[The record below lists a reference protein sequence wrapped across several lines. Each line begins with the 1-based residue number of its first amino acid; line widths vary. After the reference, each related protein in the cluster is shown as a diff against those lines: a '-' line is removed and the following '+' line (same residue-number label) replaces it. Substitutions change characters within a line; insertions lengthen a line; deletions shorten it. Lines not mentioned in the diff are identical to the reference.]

1 MKSFR
6 IIALVLA
13 IAFAFSGCMNTQNL
27 KDLTVVQ
34 GLGVDV
40 DGANTKIT
48 LQYLNLAKSG
58 SATDALNGTITTTAN
73 GSANNISDAI
83 SVAAKSLSQKIFFG
97 QNKIIVFGNEYSKI
111 GIDKGLD
118 YLLRSIDSRPDVL
131 VAISSDTAEDV
142 IKSTQ
147 NGARIPAENI
157 YQLLRVGQDNGLGAV
172 VTVND
177 LLNLYAD
184 ETSDIY
190 LPLIKT
196 EDKLASCQGIVVF
209 SDNKSVKTLDGWQTF
224 GFLFV
229 KNKINGGSLTVKSD
243 EFGYV
248 GLEIIDSVTKCR
260 VSTQDSKI
268 TFHCDISVVLLLNEL
283 EKGITTDLTP
293 AKIND
298 IQKLVEN
305 QVEDMCNSA
314 VFACTQSKSDPFMIG
329 RYLAKEDA
337 RIYASLKDN
346 WHDYLTDVEFSAKVD
361 AKLKNVN
368 DNSVRE

>member
-6 IIALVLA
+6 IIALVLV
-13 IAFAFSGCMNTQNL
+13 IALAFSGCMNTQNL

-40 DGANTKIT
+40 NADDTKIT
-48 LQYLNLAKSG
+48 VQYLNLAKSG
-58 SATDALNGTITTTAN
+58 SATDALNGNITTTAD

-97 QNKIIVFGNEYSKI
+97 QNKIIVFGNEYSKV

-131 VAISSDTAEDV
+131 VAISADTAENV

-157 YQLLRVGQDNGLGAV
+157 YQLLKVGQDNGLGAV

-190 LPLIKT
+190 LPLLKT
-196 EDKLASCQGIVVF
+196 EDKIASCEGVVVF
-209 SDNKSVKTLDGWQTF
+209 SDNKSVKTLDPRQTF

-229 KNKINGGSLTVKSD
+229 KNKINGGSLTVKSE
-243 EFGYV
+243 EFGFV
-248 GLEIIDSVTKCR
+248 GLEIIDSVTKCK
-260 VSTQDSKI
+260 VSTQGTKI
-268 TFHCDISVVLLLNEL
+268 TFHCDVSVVLLLNEL
-283 EKGITTDLTP
+283 EKGITTDLKP
-293 AKIND
+293 AKIGD

-305 QVEDMCNSA
+305 QVEDMCKSA
-314 VFACTQSKSDPFMIG
+314 VNACTNSNSDPFMIG
-329 RYLAKEDA
+329 RYLAKEDVEL
-337 RIYASLKDN
+337 YNLLKEN
-346 WHDYLTDVEFSAKVD
+346 WHDTLPDVEFKVKVD

>member
-1 MKSFR
+1 MKSFKV
-6 IIALVLA
+6 IALIMAIVLT
-13 IAFAFSGCMNTQNL
+13 FSGCMDTQNL

-34 GLGVDV
+34 GLGVDLSN
-40 DGANTKIT
+40 GSTKIT

-58 SATDALNGTITTTAN
+58 NATDALKGNITTTAD
-73 GSANNISDAI
+73 GTAKNISDAI

-97 QNKIIVFGNEYSKI
+97 QNKIIVFGNEYSQI

-131 VAISSDTAEDV
+131 VAISSDKAEDV

-157 YQLLRVGQDNGLGAV
+157 YQLLNIGENNGLGAV

-190 LPLIKT
+190 LPVLSTK
-196 EDKLASCQGIVVF
+196 EDITSCEGVVVF
-209 SDNKSVKTLDGWQTF
+209 SQNKSVQTLDAQQTF
-224 GFLFV
+224 GFLFI
-229 KNKINGGSLTVKSD
+229 KDKINGGSLIVESG

-248 GLEIIDSVTKCR
+248 GLEIVDSKTKCN
-260 VSTQDSKI
+260 VTTDDSKI
-268 TFHCDISVVLLLNEL
+268 TFNCNVNVTLLLNEL
-283 EKGITTDLTP
+283 EKGITNNLTP
-293 AKIND
+293 SKIND
-298 IQKLVEN
+298 IQRLVEN
-305 QVEDMCNSA
+305 RVQSMCISA
-314 VFACTQSKSDPFMIG
+314 FDACTDNKSDPFTIG
-329 RYLAKEDA
+329 RYLAKADA
-337 RIYASLKDN
+337 DLYNSVKENWQDSLP
-346 WHDYLTDVEFSAKVD
+346 DVEFNVQVD

>member
-1 MKSFR
+1 MKSSK
-6 IIALVLA
+6 IIALVLT
-13 IAFAFSGCMNTQNL
+13 IAFVFSGCMDTQNL

-34 GLGVDV
+34 GLGIDV
-40 DGANTKIT
+40 DNDETKVT

-58 SATDALNGTITTTAN
+58 SATDALNGNITTTAN
-73 GSANNISDAI
+73 GSASNISDAI
-83 SVAAKSLSQKIFFG
+83 SQTAKGLSQKIFFG
-97 QNKIIVFGNEYSKI
+97 QNKIIVFGNEYSKV

-131 VAISSDTAEDV
+131 VAISDEKAEDI

-157 YQLLRVGQDNGLGAV
+157 YQLLKVGQDNGQGAV

-190 LPLIKT
+190 LPLLKT
-196 EDKLASCQGIVVF
+196 QDKLVSCQGIVVF
-209 SDNKSVKTLDGWQTF
+209 SDDKSVKTLDANQTF

-243 EFGYV
+243 EFGFV

-260 VSTQDSKI
+260 VSTKGSKI
-268 TFHCDISVVLLLNEL
+268 TFHCDVSVVLLLNEL
-283 EKGITTDLTP
+283 EKGITTRLTP
-293 AKIND
+293 SKIND
-298 IQKLVEN
+298 IQTLVEN
-305 QVEDMCNSA
+305 QVGDMCKSA
-314 VFACTQSKSDPFMIG
+314 VTTCTQCKSDPFMIG
-329 RYLAKEDA
+329 RYLAKEDV
-337 RIYASLKDN
+337 RLYNSLKEN
-346 WHDYLTDVEFSAKVD
+346 WHDALSQVEFNVKVD